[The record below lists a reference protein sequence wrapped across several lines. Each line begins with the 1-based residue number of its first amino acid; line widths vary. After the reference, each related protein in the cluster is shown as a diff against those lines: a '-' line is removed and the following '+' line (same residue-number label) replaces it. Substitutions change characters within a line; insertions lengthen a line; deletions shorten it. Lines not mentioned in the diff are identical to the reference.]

1 MEGVRKMS
9 YLSIANCPV
18 AAGCGGSAEP
28 VPVLAELQHHC
39 EKRILFYK
47 GDLRPGSGV
56 AHLGR
61 LIHIFSS
68 STACVCDF

>member
-1 MEGVRKMS
+1 M
-9 YLSIANCPV
+9 PV
-18 AAGCGGSAEP
+18 Q
-28 VPVLAELQHHC
+28 AELQHHC

-47 GDLRPGSGV
+47 GGLSPGPRF

-61 LIHIFSS
+61 LIHIFSN